1 MNPPALTQ
9 IILVSTLVGSASAL
23 ANDGSKLFELTLDEL
38 LSIKVVTSTQRQQNV
53 KNAPSV
59 IDVFTRKDI
68 ELIGA
73 QNLIELLN
81 YSPSIETSLAPDG
94 FYRVAIRG
102 ERKDGNILFLL
113 DGHKLNDIY
122 NGQAI
127 YDFPTALIEQLEI
140 IRGPGSALYGT
151 NAVSGIINILPR
163 SSNAS
168 VRTSYGNNHSRS
180 FDVHYSRVGPVTLNT
195 TVSYRDSEG
204 DSRQLTVRNL
214 ANSTSFSSD
223 TNYFTESLHLLNSI
237 DYQNWNSSLYFA
249 SHNNGD
255 WGGPNFNLG
264 TQSDFEKQSTHFSLT
279 RTIELSDTLLL
290 TPKLFLS
297 SVDHDYLY
305 NDLPVGF
312 VFGGNVF
319 EQGGFT
325 REKYQANRR
334 ALELEL
340 EKISVGDWHFINGLM
355 VEHQSLSDY
364 SFSRNYSAI
373 SLTPFGFFDNH
384 DNVDFVQANQKR
396 RIKAA
401 FTQARFLGKKFELTL
416 GARLDDYNDFGSSF
430 NPRIGLIYDHNR
442 SLSFKTLFASAF
454 RAPTLKE
461 LYDITLTGN
470 NGVRGNASLNPETV
484 DTFEL
489 AAEYNRDDLI
499 LRVNGFYSESKD
511 VIGIYDAAG
520 SGAQAVYD
528 NLGNTE
534 SFGIEVEIEA
544 IINQS
549 LTLMGSFGQH
559 RTDFYWS
566 DEALFAEERIYQ
578 ETRGHTQLVHTPRI
592 RANLLALFNYQRVSL
607 AFGLHYGG
615 KSGPNNRTVIESFR
629 GVRGDNVI
637 IDDYL
642 LAEFNLNYLLSDN
655 HMLTLRAINLGDDKY
670 SDPDESSNINIFGP
684 RGLIQPD
691 ESVSVAWR
699 YKF

>member
-1 MNPPALTQ
+1 MNPSALTQ
-9 IILVSTLVGSASAL
+9 VILMSTLVGSTSTFAK
-23 ANDGSKLFELTLDEL
+23 DGSKLFELTLDEL
-38 LSIKVVTSTQRQQNV
+38 LSVKVVTSTQRQQNV

-68 ELIGA
+68 ELLGA

-140 IRGPGSALYGT
+140 IRGPGSALYGS
-151 NAVSGIINILPR
+151 NAVSGVINIIP
-163 SSNAS
+163 
-168 VRTSYGNNHSRS
+168 RTSNQSIRASYGSNDTRS
-180 FDVHYSRVGPVTLNT
+180 FDLHHAMGGPVNWKT
-195 TVSYRDSEG
+195 TFSYRESEG

-214 ANSTSFSSD
+214 ANSTSFSAD
-223 TNYFTESLHLLNSI
+223 TNHFMESLQLLSSV
-237 DYQNWNSSLYFA
+237 DYKSWNSSLYFA
-249 SHNNGD
+249 NHNNGD

-264 TQSDFEKQSTHFSLT
+264 TESDFEKQSTHFSIK
-279 RTIELSDTLLL
+279 RTIELSDTVAL
-290 TPKLFLS
+290 TPKLFIS
-297 SVDHDYLY
+297 SVDHDNLY
-305 NDLPVGF
+305 NDLPDGF

-340 EKISVGDWHFINGLM
+340 ETTTLGDWHFINGLLF
-355 VEHQSLSDY
+355 EHQSLSDY
-364 SFSRNYSAI
+364 SFNRNYSAI

-384 DNVDFVQANQKR
+384 DNVDFAQANQKR

-401 FTQARFLGKKFELTL
+401 FTQAQFLGEKLELTL

-430 NPRIGLIYDHNR
+430 NPRVGLIYDHNR
-442 SLSFKTLFASAF
+442 SLSFKALFASAF

-470 NGVRGNASLNPETV
+470 NGVRGNASLKPETV

-489 AAEYNRDDLI
+489 AAEYNREDLI
-499 LRVNGFYSESKD
+499 LRVNGFYSESSD
-511 VIGIYDAAG
+511 VIGIYDVAG
-520 SGAQAVYD
+520 SGAQAVYG

-534 SFGIEVEIEA
+534 SFGIEIEVEA

-566 DEALFAEERIYQ
+566 GEALFAEERIYQ
-578 ETRGHTQLVHTPRI
+578 DTRGHTQLVHTPRI
-592 RANLLALFNYQRVSL
+592 RANLLALLNYERFSM

-642 LAEFNLNYLLSDN
+642 LGEFTLNYLMN
-655 HMLTLRAINLGDDKY
+655 EKNMLTLRAVNLGDDKY

-684 RGLIQPD
+684 RGLIQPGQ
-691 ESVSVAWR
+691 SVSLSWR
-699 YKF
+699 YRF